1 MRYLRFMFFCTFLVA
16 HAAPLAAQERKQRPM
31 TVQDLL
37 RIRNITEAVI
47 APDGQHV
54 AYVISEPDLKKGK
67 YDSDLWLVPVETS
80 ESAKKGGDRSRR
92 LTNGP
97 GRDDTPRWAPDSKSI
112 AFLSDR
118 GGKVQ
123 VWRIPIG
130 GGEAVRLTDAAGPIK
145 DFDFAPDGK
154 SIAYLM
160 TEPESALEKK
170 NKKEKRDIIIA
181 DRDLK
186 RTHLHV
192 LDLAT
197 SKARQ
202 LTKSPEDVTHF
213 SWSPDSSRIVFS
225 ARPTPAFQDYHRT
238 DIHIID
244 ATTGKGTPLV
254 QRPGIDINPK
264 WSPDGKH
271 IAFITSDGQESWL
284 AETGLAV
291 VAANGKGKPRFLTR
305 GSFEFAISYLA
316 SDGYC
321 WSANSEGL
329 IMVADLGVCRPL
341 FYVPLESE
349 KEDIHQISTREY
361 LLSHVSISRDGRRTA
376 FVAEGPEM
384 PKEVYV
390 SLPGVDDPR
399 RLTRTNTQIDG
410 LLISRPERIGWKS
423 KDGLEIEGLL
433 VFPIGYELGKR
444 YPLLT
449 YAHGGPASQFALG
462 FSLYPFVHPQA
473 SRYPVQVF
481 AGQGYAVF
489 CPNPRGSAA
498 YGEKFRRAAY
508 KDWGG
513 GPFED
518 IMTGIDKLIA
528 DGIADPDRLGMMG
541 WSYGGYMTAWAISQ
555 TDRFKA
561 ASAGAGVTNLE
572 SMYGTTDIAPFLEQY
587 FAGPPW
593 KNREQYAKNS
603 AMTFAGRIKTPT
615 LIQHG
620 EKDERVPVSQSQ
632 ELYQALKR
640 NGVPAELVI
649 YPRQGHNPQELHM
662 QADVLQRN
670 VDWFKRWLK

>member
-1 MRYLRFMFFCTFLVA
+1 MRYINSVLALLLA
-16 HAAPLAAQERKQRPM
+16 IALPLAAQERKQRPM

-47 APDGQHV
+47 APDGLHV

-80 ESAKKGGDRSRR
+80 ESTKKGGDRSRR

-97 GRDDTPRWAPDSKSI
+97 GRDDTPRWAPDSKSV

-118 GGKVQ
+118 SGKVQ
-123 VWRIPIG
+123 VWRIPIA
-130 GGEAVRLTDAAGPIK
+130 GGEAVRVTDAAGPIK
-145 DFDFAPDGK
+145 DFHFSPDGK

-160 TEPESALEKK
+160 TEPETAVEKK
-170 NKKEKRDIIIA
+170 NKKEKRDVIIA
-181 DRDLK
+181 DRDFK
-186 RTHLHV
+186 YMHLHV
-192 LDLAT
+192 IDLAT
-197 SKARQ
+197 GKSRP
-202 LTKSPEDVTHF
+202 LTKGPEDVTHF
-213 SWSPDSSRIVFS
+213 SWSPDSTRIVFS

-238 DIHIID
+238 DIHVLD
-244 ATTGKGTPLV
+244 VKTGNHSPLV

-271 IAFITSDGQESWL
+271 IAFITSDGQDSWL
-284 AETGLAV
+284 AETGFAV
-291 VAANGKGKPRFLTR
+291 IAADGKEKPRFLTR
-305 GSFEFAISYLA
+305 KFNGTISYLA
-316 SDGYC
+316 ADSYC
-321 WSANSEGL
+321 WATNSTGLLAAADVRVARQVITVSLGEEKDANVGEFS
-329 IMVADLGVCRPL
+329 RPENL
-341 FYVPLESE
+341 YS
-349 KEDIHQISTREY
+349 HIS
-361 LLSHVSISRDGRRTA
+361 VKGDGIA
-376 FVAEGPEM
+376 CIVEGPEFT
-384 PKEVYV
+384 KEVHFGI
-390 SLPGVDDPR
+390 PGVEAPR
-399 RLTRTNTQIDG
+399 RLTNSNPQVEG
-410 LLISRPERIGWKS
+410 LQLSPPEVIRWKS

-433 VFPIGYELGKR
+433 VKPNGYETGKR

-481 AGQGYAVF
+481 AGLGYAVF

-498 YGEKFRRAAY
+498 YGEKFRQAAY

-513 GPFED
+513 GPFDD

-561 ASAGAGVTNLE
+561 ASAGAGVCNLE
-572 SMYGTTDIAPFLEQY
+572 SMYGTTDISPFLEQY

-593 KNREQYAKNS
+593 KNRELYAKNS

-649 YPRQGHNPQELHM
+649 YPGQGHNPQDLHM

-670 VDWFKRWLK
+670 ADWFKRWLK